1 MPAVG
6 LGGSDI
12 IVLDQQAAPLLVLCF
27 LCLPPYFFLCD
38 MS

>member
-12 IVLDQQAAPLLVLCF
+12 IVLDQQAPPPARPLLP
-27 LCLPPYFFLCD
+27 LPPTILLPV
-38 MS
+38 

>member
-12 IVLDQQAAPLLVLCF
+12 IVLDQQVAPLLVLCF
-27 LCLPPYFFLCD
+27 LCLPPSFFLCD